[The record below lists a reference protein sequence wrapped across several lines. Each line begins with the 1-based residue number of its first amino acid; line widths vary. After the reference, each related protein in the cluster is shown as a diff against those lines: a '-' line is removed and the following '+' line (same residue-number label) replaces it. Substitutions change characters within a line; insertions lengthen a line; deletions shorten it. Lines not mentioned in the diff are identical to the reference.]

1 MKEPKTFSNQESLLN
16 PFVIA
21 AGTNRLQSACELLF
35 IHGNDLTWGPDGLGL
50 FLVNVDTDDHFDEAV
65 QVAEARSKL
74 IFSSA
79 AAAFLRA
86 FQPQVISM
94 AAGVARELTNKTE
107 RKEKERI
114 IGNAVASEFA
124 NEKTRNKLA
133 QIAPEAFG
141 LDQWMNL
148 ADAIATSLLSNAV
161 VLRQRQ
167 LASTGKSEDGYQRML
182 YALQRLDVLDRIAR
196 VAYPQD
202 TLNLEISV
210 ASQGDFRATAAVDGS
225 NTVEWLRLKSD
236 FASLKRGQD
245 KALPLFIAAYINGH
259 HTGSREAFASAQYGG
274 PNSAEIDVV
283 IPALALGFEVKLYQ
297 SPFAQTENKL
307 VGLAKQ
313 LKRQLRSYAEAGCA
327 QTYYICNLSQELAD
341 RVLQIAQEGTNV
353 GIEVAAIGGGP
364 GSLLPVLDSI
374 RQQLELVQQARFE
387 QMVQKRVTPASRK
400 TRKR

>member
-1 MKEPKTFSNQESLLN
+1 MKEPKSFSKEESLLN

-21 AGTNRLQSACELLF
+21 AGTSTLLSACELLF
-35 IHGNDLTWGPDGLGL
+35 IHGSDLTWGADGFGL
-50 FLVNVDTDDHFDEAV
+50 FLVDVETDDHFDEV
-65 QVAEARSKL
+65 IQVAEARSKL
-74 IFSSA
+74 NFSSA
-79 AAAFLRA
+79 VVPILRKL
-86 FQPQVISM
+86 QPHAIRM
-94 AAGVARELTNKTE
+94 AADVARELADETRPQE
-107 RKEKERI
+107 KEKI
-114 IGNAVASEFA
+114 IGRAIASEFA
-124 NEKTRNKLA
+124 SEKTRSELD
-133 QIAPEAFG
+133 QMAPDAFG
-141 LDQWMNL
+141 LDQWMTL
-148 ADAIATSLLSNAV
+148 ADAIASSLLSNAV
-161 VLRQRQ
+161 LLRQRQ

-297 SPFAQTENKL
+297 GPFAQTENKL
-307 VGLAKQ
+307 VTLANQLKKQ
-313 LKRQLRSYAEAGCA
+313 LSSYAKAGCK
-327 QTYYICNLSQELAD
+327 QLYYVCNLSQEMAGH
-341 RVLQIAQEGTNV
+341 VLKMAQEAAKV
-353 GIEVAAIGGGP
+353 EIEVAAIGEGM
-364 GSLLPVLDSI
+364 GSLLPILDAI
-374 RQQLELVQQARFE
+374 GQQLGLVQQARFE
-387 QMVQKRVTPASRK
+387 QMVQRQVAPTP
-400 TRKR
+400 RKRSKR